1 MSIRLTNGLLCGFL
15 LAAWMS
21 SAQAQSVS
29 CTGIAEWNASTIYNP
44 GDKLVYQGRLYQA
57 ATTIWNAPP
66 THCPSCGWYQDLGA
80 CGTGTNTPPTV
91 TLTAPANGASFN
103 AGANITVS
111 ANAADANGTITQVQF
126 FRGTTSLGID
136 TASPYSVTWNNA
148 VAGNYAIKAVATDNA
163 GATGTS
169 ATANITVNTV
179 GTPDTTA
186 PSVPAGLAATS
197 VTASSVNLSWNAST
211 DNAGGS
217 GIAGYDVYRNGTLVG
232 SPAGT
237 SFSSTGLAAST
248 AYTFRVRARDNAGNA
263 SAQGSQITATT
274 SAGGGSNDLPRHAL
288 VGYWHNFT
296 NPSGPT
302 IPISQVSN
310 DFDVIVVAF
319 GDDAGNGNVSFT
331 VDPGA
336 GSEAQFIADVA
347 AARSRGKKVVL
358 SLGGQNGTVTL
369 NNSTQ
374 VANFVDSM
382 EDLIRYY
389 GFDGVDIDLESG
401 AGVSHGAPV
410 QTNLVTAI
418 KQLNTR
424 IGPSFYLSMAPEHP
438 YVQGGFAAYSGIW
451 GAYLPIIDGLRQEL
465 DLIHVQYYNNGALYS
480 PYSQNGLAEGS
491 VDMLVGASLMLIE
504 GFRTNNN
511 TGVVFNGLRPD
522 QVAFGLPSGPSSA
535 NSGQASSATI
545 ANALNCLTRLQS
557 CGTIRPQQ
565 AYPTFRGVMT
575 WSINWDRRDGFNFS
589 RPVRATLNTLP

>member
-1 MSIRLTNGLLCGFL
+1 MIL
-15 LAAWMS
+15 
-21 SAQAQSVS
+21 
-29 CTGIAEWNASTIYNP
+29 P
-44 GDKLVYQGRLYQA
+44 
-57 ATTIWNAPP
+57 
-66 THCPSCGWYQDLGA
+66 
-80 CGTGTNTPPTV
+80 
-91 TLTAPANGASFN
+91 
-103 AGANITVS
+103 
-111 ANAADANGTITQVQF
+111 
-126 FRGTTSLGID
+126 
-136 TASPYSVTWNNA
+136 
-148 VAGNYAIKAVATDNA
+148 
-163 GATGTS
+163 
-169 ATANITVNTV
+169 
-179 GTPDTTA
+179 A

-197 VTASSVNLSWNAST
+197 VTSSSVNLSWNAST

-232 SPAGT
+232 SPVGT
-237 SFSSTGLAAST
+237 SFSNTGLSAST
-248 AYTFRVRARDNAGNA
+248 AYNFRVRARDNAGNA
-263 SAQGSQITATT
+263 SAQGTQITATT
-274 SAGGGSNDLPRHAL
+274 SAGGGNNDLPRHAL

-302 IPISQVSN
+302 IPISQISN

-336 GSEAQFIADVA
+336 GTEAQFRADVA
-347 AARSRGKKVVL
+347 AARSRGRKVVL

-369 NNSTQ
+369 NNATQ
-374 VANFVDSM
+374 VANFVNSM

-401 AGVSHGAPV
+401 AGVSHGAAV

-511 TGVVFNGLRPD
+511 TGVAFNGLRPD
-522 QVAFGLPSGPSSA
+522 QVALGLPSGPSSA

-557 CGTIRPQQ
+557 CGSIRPQQ

-575 WSINWDRRDGFNFS
+575 WSVNWDRRDGFNFS